1 MAEETT
7 QVEEQDAQTMSPDG
21 DVDYEALYQKEK
33 KYSQSLR
40 SRAQEAESKNEKLS
54 VKAEQDRQAK
64 LIAEGKKDDLIAE
77 LREQNKAMESR
88 LSVFEKQVA
97 AQRESLLEAIPE
109 DERVHY
115 ENMNL
120 EQLRHFVRQKQ
131 APDVSNPAEAVQ
143 GRTNQNVNLDTFMTN
158 DDKFKRQ
165 NFGEL
170 LKAYDRKSTRKQKV
184 R

>member
-1 MAEETT
+1 MKF
-7 QVEEQDAQTMSPDG
+7 
-21 DVDYEALYQKEK
+21 LNFK
-33 KYSQSLR
+33 KIVLTLIIFTSFSAHAYWDKGHSAICQLAIDNLS
-40 SRAQEAESKNEKLS
+40 EESKKEINKIGQFPITINLHS
-54 VKAEQDRQAK
+54 
-64 LIAEGKKDDLIAE
+64 DLIAE

-88 LSVFEKQVA
+88 LGVFEKQVA

-120 EQLRHFVRQKQ
+120 EQLRHFVRQKE

-143 GRTNQNVNLDTFMTN
+143 GRTNQNVNLDSFMEN

-184 R
+184 N